1 MKRSVELRLK
11 LNQPQT
17 NWILTSIFEAL
28 EDDEE
33 ITLFETTH
41 TDEYIT
47 VYIQFRCYHQ
57 PDWVITLIRD
67 QLQPGEQLL
76 DFKLK

>member
-1 MKRSVELRLK
+1 MKKSVELKLK

-33 ITLFETTH
+33 ITMFETTH
-41 TDEYIT
+41 TDQYVT